1 MTGIDP
7 QLTGQPSTSTGWLAI
22 LARWVR
28 TYREPVTSWEG
39 IATLSATAI
48 LVSSWGALLAGAGD
62 LERALALLAA
72 VIAGLPIWWS
82 TARGLWNLDF
92 TVDVL
97 VSTAIVAA
105 LIVGQYQAGAIVGV
119 MLLGGGLLEQ
129 CTVARASQ
137 ALVSLLA
144 RVPTTATLLRG
155 GEEAVVSVDDIRGDD
170 LVRIRTGGMVP
181 VDGTVVVGAA
191 SVDQS
196 SITGESIPVDKGPGD
211 RVFAGTLNLAGTL
224 DVRATQVGAGTTL
237 GKIIALVGEAQRST
251 APVQRLANRYAQ
263 LYAPIAF
270 AIAVGVYILT
280 GDVTRAITILIVF
293 CPCALVLATPTAV
306 IAGIGN
312 AAKRTVLIKG
322 GAQFE
327 AAGRVDVVAFDKTG
341 TLTRGEPAL
350 TDVIGLDGFRAP
362 RVLPVRNGIDTGLLR
377 LAAAAERM
385 SEHPLGRA
393 IVAAAMERGAALPD
407 AADSRIL
414 PGVGVEAVVEGR
426 RLFVG
431 RIGEAAGSAQA
442 LERPVQ
448 DLVGTLEREGKTV
461 LAVAADG
468 RLAGIIALRDIV
480 RPGAAATIAAI
491 RQAGVRRILLLTG
504 DNPRAAAAVAKEIGV
519 DEVRAGLLPEDK
531 LAIVRD
537 LQRQGLR
544 VAVVGDGVND
554 APALA
559 AADIGIA
566 MGAAGTDVAIETAD
580 IALMSS
586 DLARIPE
593 VLALAR
599 RALSVIRQNVLLS
612 VAINLGAVVLA
623 GVGIVTPILGAIVH
637 EASAM
642 LVVMNAV
649 RLIEW
654 RPAGPA

>member
-7 QLTGQPSTSTGWLAI
+7 QLTGHPSTSTGWLAI

-28 TYREPVTSWEG
+28 TYREPLTSWEG

-48 LVSSWGALLAGAGD
+48 LVSSWGALLTGAGD

-105 LIVGQYQAGAIVGV
+105 LVVGQYQAGAIVGV

-155 GEEAVVSVDDIRGDD
+155 GEEAVVSVDDIRRDD

-211 RVFAGTLNLAGTL
+211 RVFAGTLNLAGIL

-280 GDVTRAITILIVF
+280 GDITRAITILIVF

-362 RVLPVRNGIDTGLLR
+362 RVLPARNGIDTGLLR

-414 PGVGVEAVVEGR
+414 PGVGVEAVLEGR

-431 RIGEAAGSAQA
+431 RIGEAAGTAQT

-468 RLAGIIALRDIV
+468 RLAGIIALRDTV
-480 RPGAAATIAAI
+480 RPGAATTIAAI

-623 GVGIVTPILGAIVH
+623 GVGIVTPILGAVVH

-654 RPAGPA
+654 QPAGPA

>member
-1 MTGIDP
+1 MARIRDALG
-7 QLTGQPSTSTGWLAI
+7 
-22 LARWVR
+22 RWVEP
-28 TYREPVTSWEG
+28 YREPLTSWEG
-39 IATLSATAI
+39 IATLVATAL
-48 LVSSWGALLAGAGD
+48 LVVSWGALLAGAGT

-72 VIAGLPIWWS
+72 IVAGLPIWWS
-82 TARGLWNLDF
+82 TARGLWELDF

-97 VSTAIVAA
+97 VSTAVAA
-105 LIVGQYQAGAIVGV
+105 ALLVGQYQAGAIVAV

-137 ALVSLLA
+137 ALVALLA
-144 RVPTTATLLRG
+144 RVPTTATVLRDG
-155 GEEAVVSVDDIRGDD
+155 AEATVSVEEIRLGDG
-170 LVRIRTGGMVP
+170 VRIRTGGMVP
-181 VDGTVVVGAA
+181 VDGTVLAGVA

-211 RVFAGTLNLAGTL
+211 RVFAGTLNRAGTL

-237 GKIIALVGEAQRST
+237 GKIIALVGEAQRSS
-251 APVQRLANRYAQ
+251 APVQRLANRYAHF
-263 LYAPIAF
+263 YAPIAF
-270 AIAVGVYILT
+270 ALAIGVYVLT
-280 GDVTRAITILIVF
+280 GDITRAITILIVF

-341 TLTRGEPAL
+341 TLTRGEPAV
-350 TDVIGLDGFRAP
+350 TDVIGLDGSRGPSAQA
-362 RVLPVRNGIDTGLLR
+362 LHEGIDERLLR
-377 LAAAAERM
+377 LAAAAERL

-393 IVAAAMERGAALPD
+393 IVAAADARGLTLPD
-407 AADSRIL
+407 AADSKIM
-414 PGVGVEAVVEGR
+414 PGVGVEALVEGR

-431 RIGEAAGSAQA
+431 RTETAAASGDRDPSV
-442 LERPVQ
+442 PG
-448 DLVGTLEREGKTV
+448 LVETLERDGKTV
-461 LAVAADG
+461 LAVAADAHVVG
-468 RLAGIIALRDIV
+468 LIALRDTV
-480 RPGAAATIAAI
+480 RPGVGAALTAI

-504 DNPRAAAAVAKEIGV
+504 DNPRAAGAVAKAIGV
-519 DEVRAGLLPEDK
+519 DDVRAGLLPEDK

-599 RALSVIRQNVLLS
+599 RALRVIRQNVLLS
-612 VAINLGAVVLA
+612 VAINVGAVVLA
-623 GVGIVTPILGAIVH
+623 GLGIVTPILGAIVH

-642 LVVMNAV
+642 LVVVNAV

-654 RPAGPA
+654 RPGGRGSSLSEA